1 MAKVFYRKQFSDY
14 LGENRAIN
22 DIVVAYEPAP
32 SPTPLPITPT
42 PTPTK
47 TSTPT
52 PTPSITPTLTSS
64 PTTTPTNTPSI
75 TPTITPTKTT
85 TPTPTLTPTPT
96 SSPIPWTPASLSN
109 LNDWWSTSFGVVLS
123 GFNVNA
129 WTGYNGKNFTPYNAS
144 NKATYSASDINWNN
158 QPSIT
163 INPSNA
169 GGEWG
174 YKAPTNISVPTTMSA
189 FVVARNN
196 TLSDEKPLLM
206 IWDNSGSN
214 SRMASLWRTA
224 GGDTLWG
231 YTDNLPNV
239 SYSTLSVSD
248 AAPSYIFNELNYNPS
263 AGTMD
268 WFASNT
274 SILGPTK
281 KSLTGRTALALNEIQ
296 LGTYFGILGSL
307 NFSVVEVILV
317 NGNVPPGELANLE
330 NYINTTYGI

>member
-1 MAKVFYRKQFSDY
+1 MSKIFLRKQFSNY

-22 DIVVAYEPAP
+22 DTIVQFIPDGPPP
-32 SPTPLPITPT
+32 SPTP
-42 PTPTK
+42 
-47 TSTPT
+47 SNTPT
-52 PTPSITPTLTSS
+52 PTPSITPTLTST
-64 PTTTPTNTPSI
+64 PTTTPTNTPSV

-123 GFNVNA
+123 GLNVDA

-144 NKATYSASDINWNN
+144 NKAVYSASDINWNN

-163 INPSNA
+163 INASNA

-174 YKAPTNISVPTTMSA
+174 YKAPTNIVAPTLPISA
-189 FVVARNN
+189 FVIARNN
-196 TLSDEKPLLM
+196 TLIDETPLLM
-206 IWDNSGSN
+206 IWDNTGSV
-214 SRMASLWRTA
+214 SRMASLWRT
-224 GGDTLWG
+224 GGGNTLWG
-231 YTDNLPNV
+231 YTDGLPNL

-248 AAPSYIFNELNYNPS
+248 AAPSYIFNELLYNPLL
-263 AGTMD
+263 GTMD

-281 KSLTGRTALALNEIQ
+281 KSVTGRTALALNEIQ

-307 NFSVVEVILV
+307 NFSVVEVIMV
-317 NGNVPPGELANLE
+317 NGIVPPGELTQLQ